1 MVDLRDRK
9 SSVTSDYRECKQGI
23 SLKDANPNW
32 YNLMYKTPE
41 SRKMHDSNF
50 AFVTTTLSKMHTKV
64 VEPKYNVTYM
74 KDIPINVGGGMVDFV
89 DYYSVDWVGNPLQN
103 QAITGNNV
111 NIVPRV
117 NAKLSHKAVDVF
129 NFELAYDIKFIE
141 IDKLDKIKFTKSIE
155 AIYKDAIMAAW
166 DLFNDEIGYMG
177 RNGSGGLFNHPDVLV
192 TSLSAGTKDNT
203 KDGFEAMTDAEIV
216 GVFNGILS
224 YYLTNSN
231 NNIKLLPDTFL
242 IPMKAAA
249 IMSSRFSTLLNA
261 TLREFIMKHNIGIDE
276 AAAADEGDFNIKI
289 KGRARLDTMG
299 TAGACRIV
307 AYKYDEEFVRMDQPY
322 PMQLYYT
329 APNVDKACYT
339 TYFVGQASLVQL
351 PYNTGEAGMLGA
363 VTYWDL
369 AKKA

>member
-1 MVDLRDRK
+1 
-9 SSVTSDYRECKQGI
+9 
-23 SLKDANPNW
+23 
-32 YNLMYKTPE
+32 
-41 SRKMHDSNF
+41 
-50 AFVTTTLSKMHTKV
+50 MHTKV

-74 KDIPINVGGGMVDFV
+74 KDIPINVGGGMVDYV
-89 DYYSVDWVGNPLQN
+89 DYFSVDWIGNPLQN

-177 RNGSGGLFNHPDVLV
+177 RNGEGGLFNHPNVLA
-192 TSLSAGTKDNT
+192 TSLAAGTKDAS
-203 KDGFEAMTDAEIV
+203 KDGFEAMTDTEIV

-242 IPMKAAA
+242 VPMNAAA

-276 AAAADEGDFNIKI
+276 AMAADEGDFIIKI
-289 KGRARLDTMG
+289 KGRSRLNKMG
-299 TAGACRIV
+299 TAGAGRIV
-307 AYKYDEEFVRMDQPY
+307 AYRYDEEFVRMDQPY

-339 TYFVGQASLVQL
+339 TYFVGQVSLIQL
-351 PYNTGEAGMLGA
+351 PYNTGEADMLGA

-369 AKKA
+369 AKGN